1 MNNKSVKSFGL
12 RVRGLREDRNWSQED
27 LAAEIGS
34 RRQYIS
40 AIELGKT
47 NPKYDLIE
55 RIANA
60 FGLSLA
66 ELFQGVS

>member
-1 MNNKSVKSFGL
+1 MKSFGL
-12 RVRGLREDRNWSQED
+12 RVRELREDRNWSQGD

-47 NPKYDLIE
+47 NPKFDLIE
-55 RIANA
+55 RIADA
-60 FGLSLA
+60 FSLSLA
-66 ELFQGVS
+66 ELFRGV